1 MFRMI
6 SRSGWFAINLA
17 KQYID
22 ISDEN
27 PGVIKQCCQSL
38 LYNNHEP
45 WEKKDFDVTLGSC
58 DGAKVCEIVGI

>member
-1 MFRMI
+1 MI

-27 PGVIKQCCQSL
+27 PRVIKQSRQSL

-45 WEKKDFDVTLGSC
+45 WEKKGADFDVTLGSC